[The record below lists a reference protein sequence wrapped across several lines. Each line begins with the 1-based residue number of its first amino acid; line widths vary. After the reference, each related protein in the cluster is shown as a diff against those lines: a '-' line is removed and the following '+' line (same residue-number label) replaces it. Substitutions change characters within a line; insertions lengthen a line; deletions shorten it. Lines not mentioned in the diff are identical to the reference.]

1 MDDLEFIKKFSKI
14 NIKQIAS
21 ENGIST
27 SNLYSGRCRSR
38 KTWLMRKAIEAKI
51 AELYIEDY
59 KKAIDH
65 E

>member
-14 NIKQIAS
+14 SIKQIAK

-27 SNLYSGRCRSR
+27 SNLYSGRCGVR
-38 KTWLMRKAIEAKI
+38 KTYIMRKAIEAKI

-59 KKAIDH
+59 NQVK
-65 E
+65 EN

>member
-14 NIKQIAS
+14 SIKQIAK

-27 SNLYSGRCRSR
+27 SNLYSGRCGSR
-38 KTWLMRKAIEAKI
+38 KTYIMRKAIEAKI

-59 KKAIDH
+59 NQVK
-65 E
+65 EN

>member
-14 NIKQIAS
+14 SIKQIAK

-27 SNLYSGRCRSR
+27 SNLYSGRCGAR
-38 KTWLMRKAIEAKI
+38 KTYIMRKAIEAKI

-59 KKAIDH
+59 NQVKED
-65 E
+65 

>member
-14 NIKQIAS
+14 SIKQIAK

-27 SNLYSGRCRSR
+27 SNLYSGRCGAR
-38 KTWLMRKAIEAKI
+38 KTYIMRKAIEAKI

-59 KKAIDH
+59 NQVK
-65 E
+65 EN

>member
-14 NIKQIAS
+14 SIKQIAK

-27 SNLYSGRCRSR
+27 SNLYSGRCGAR
-38 KTWLMRKAIEAKI
+38 KIYIMRKAIEAKI

-59 KKAIDH
+59 NQVK
-65 E
+65 EN

>member
-14 NIKQIAS
+14 SIKQIAK

-27 SNLYSGRCRSR
+27 SNLYCGRCGAR
-38 KTWLMRKAIEAKI
+38 KTYIMRKAIEAKI

-59 KKAIDH
+59 NQVK
-65 E
+65 EN

>member
-14 NIKQIAS
+14 SIKQIAR

-27 SNLYSGRCRSR
+27 SNLYSGRCGSR
-38 KTWLMRKAIEAKI
+38 KTYIMRKAIEAKI

-59 KKAIDH
+59 NQVK
-65 E
+65 EN

>member
-14 NIKQIAS
+14 SIKQIAK

-27 SNLYSGRCRSR
+27 SNLYSGRCGAR
-38 KTWLMRKAIEAKI
+38 KTYIMRKAIEAKI

-59 KKAIDH
+59 NQLK
-65 E
+65 EN